1 MNFADQEEIAERQKH
16 RNRKRQNTMIWNI
29 LTAVFVVASVL
40 AIIYFGL
47 LFANPANALNPY
59 PPPTLPALIQIPTST
74 PTLVQLPATW
84 TPTASL
90 TAVPTD
96 TPVPTAAETET
107 PAIGTTST
115 PYPTADSS
123 AHYPFASKGDP
134 APYANTI
141 FHPDKDCKWQ
151 GIAGQ
156 VWDIQGRPLIGYRV
170 HLWGYYNGKTV
181 DLTTLSGGAQAW
193 YGESGYEFVIGSSPI
208 NSTGKLSVEL
218 EDQSYMAISNKVTV
232 NTYADCDK
240 NLVLVN
246 FQQVK

>member
-1 MNFADQEEIAERQKH
+1 MNFADQEEIDERQKQ
-16 RNRKRQNTMIWNI
+16 RNRKRQNTMVWNI
-29 LTAVFVVASVL
+29 LTAVFVVASVF
-40 AIIYFGL
+40 AVIYFVL

-74 PTLVQLPATW
+74 PTLVQLPPTW
-84 TPTASL
+84 TPTAIS
-90 TAVPTD
+90 THEPTITPIPVQDTD
-96 TPVPTAAETET
+96 TPSVG
-107 PAIGTTST
+107 ITST
-115 PYPTADSS
+115 PYATADNS
-123 AHYPFASKGDP
+123 AKYPFASKG
-134 APYANTI
+134 APSAVANTV

-170 HLWGYYNGKTV
+170 HLWGYYNGKNV

-193 YGESGYEFVIGSSPI
+193 YGESGYEFVIGNSPLD
-208 NSTGKLSVEL
+208 STGNLSIEL

-232 NTYADCDK
+232 DTYSACDK